1 MDFLSPQTSPTRTTS
16 RPVIPNRRR
25 SSSCTMLTSIHKSS
39 INTNVGFE
47 VHTLYKIKRSRSA
60 RKLNNFFGEQ
70 TPNDICIAEIR
81 REGLKALL
89 QSKIPLCYFL
99 YHLLQE
105 INSENL
111 FFFTE
116 IEQYESFTYL
126 TSVQQLATAQ
136 HIYDTYLNPNS
147 YFEVNIDEQ
156 I

>member
-1 MDFLSPQTSPTRTTS
+1 MNST
-16 RPVIPNRRR
+16 
-25 SSSCTMLTSIHKSS
+25 
-39 INTNVGFE
+39 GFE

-70 TPNDICIAEIR
+70 TPDDICIAEIR

-89 QSKIPLCYFL
+89 QSKIPVCYFL

-105 INSENL
+105 ISSENL

-116 IEQYESFTYL
+116 LEQYESFTYL

-136 HIYDTYLNPNS
+136 HIYDTYLSPNS
-147 YFEVNIDEQ
+147 HFEVNIDER